1 MIIYVEK
8 PNPVTGMIPT
18 TKKTTT
24 VLDIS
29 GLDESEQTEIE
40 KLVMDADFFNL
51 PESLVDPNAADFNSY
66 TITINFNGNE
76 HSVTVGSVP
85 PNESEYSTYN
95 KLNEL
100 KSKVKENPS
109 SYATTNP

>member
-40 KLVMDADFFNL
+40 KLVRDVDFFNL
-51 PESLVDPNAADFNSY
+51 PESLVDQNAADFNSY
-66 TITINFNGNE
+66 TITIKSNGKE
-76 HSVTVGSVP
+76 HSVTVS
-85 PNESEYSTYN
+85 NFSIN
-95 KLNEL
+95 DNIAKIINR
-100 KSKVKENPS
+100 VKKHGKGNR
-109 SYATTNP
+109 TK